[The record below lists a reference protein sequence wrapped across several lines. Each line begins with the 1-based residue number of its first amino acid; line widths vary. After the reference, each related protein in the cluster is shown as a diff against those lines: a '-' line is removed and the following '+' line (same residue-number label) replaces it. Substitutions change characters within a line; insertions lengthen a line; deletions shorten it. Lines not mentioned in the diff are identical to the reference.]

1 MENIEKK
8 YREIGNKVENIYD
21 GRGRGIDIYVCKE
34 CGKERYTRYKEKG
47 VTPYIIICD
56 KCKGTMQHKYTIGE
70 LTAQKWKKKVEN
82 WVRPTLKETKKLTK
96 GEKEHVLKGG
106 LMLEKEIEERCS
118 IKGQIQKLKEIVEWW
133 LKTRVKKR
141 IK

>member
-8 YREIGNKVENIYD
+8 YREIGKKVENIYD
-21 GRGRGIDIYVCKE
+21 GRGRGVDIYVCQK
-34 CGKERYTRYKEKG
+34 CGKRRCTRYKGKG
-47 VTPYIIICD
+47 VKPYIIICD

-70 LTAQKWKKKVEN
+70 LKPLKWKKKVEN

-118 IKGQIQKLKEIVEWW
+118 IKGQIQKMKEIVEWW
-133 LKTRVKKR
+133 LETRVKKR
-141 IK
+141 TK